1 MSVRKNKIEGGLHD
15 SIQIRVMVS
24 KELGVH
30 INLSKF
36 RSGSDDHETH
46 PTGPALRTSR
56 SRSRPSMRT
65 LTPWLRVPSKFSRG
79 TNTSSKT
86 SSPVLEP
93 RIPSLSSLRAQEKP
107 GEVLSTIKALMPLEP
122 LSTAVFA
129 YTTT

>member
-1 MSVRKNKIEGGLHD
+1 MCVRKNKIKGGLHN

-24 KELGVH
+24 KQLGMH
-30 INLSKF
+30 FNMSRF
-36 RSGSDDHETH
+36 RSGIDYETY

-65 LTPWLRVPSKFSRG
+65 LTPWLRVPSKFSRE

-122 LSTAVFA
+122 LSIAVFA